1 MPQDVFVLR
10 LDWTE
15 DSILERLFLTRAA
28 VVADIL
34 NEQVPVADI
43 TAILQCNP
51 EEHVCDDVTETIAR
65 AVANEAEQRQAAGDD
80 ITLAVRDFIE
90 KHAGLAWAR
99 GLRVAA

>member
-1 MPQDVFVLR
+1 MRIYTGDIREVVPR
-10 LDWTE
+10 L
-15 DSILERLFLTRAA
+15 ILAET
-28 VVADIL
+28 VDCIIADCPYGETSL
-34 NEQVPVADI
+34 GWDRWVEGWP
-43 TAILQCNP
+43 AI
-51 EEHVCDDVTETIAR
+51 VDVTETIAR